1 MFGSKRARPPSL
13 HAITF
18 KENVRILACYELI
31 GVLLSRI
38 CLAFCCA
45 WRSDKSPPS
54 PSRHL
59 SLRSPAVFSTP
70 LSMLDVWFRWR
81 RQRWKSNH
89 GRDGD
94 ETLLLLIYGFRF
106 GLSLFRQLVRSGM
119 IERHDL
125 FQPELLLDYLLR
137 VNEMLSEREM
147 HLWELMVGQEE
158 GGYVRSKQ
166 IVVR

>member
-18 KENVRILACYELI
+18 KENVRFLACYELI
-31 GVLLSRI
+31 GLLSRL
-38 CLAFCCA
+38 CLPFCCA
-45 WRSDKSPPS
+45 WRSDRSPPS

-70 LSMLDVWFRWR
+70 LSVLDVWFRWH

-94 ETLLLLIYGFRF
+94 ETLLLLSTVLVLGC
-106 GLSLFRQLVRSGM
+106 LFRQLVRSGM

-147 HLWELMVGQEE
+147 HMWELMVGQEE